1 MILNNNTIDK
11 IKQINDSDTF
21 VRIIENGAGVPLSH
35 LMFSIGGS
43 SKTIY
48 SSECYYSKQ
57 AFNYRFGEITH
68 RAVSMERLKHI
79 NNNIDIEKDFK
90 IGCYNT
96 VLSTTFQIGDI
107 NVNESISTHG
117 WISLNINNESIK
129 YYHISI
135 HQGLSRIEYQTIIG
149 NICLDILLN
158 KNANIGVNSYIDIV
172 LDHNDNYL
180 HLDALRSIAN
190 CNNDV
195 DIPIIFKPNG
205 SHDRLELITRDTNE
219 LIVYKG
225 SFFPISIAHQEIID
239 KTLDLYPTAKPIFSI
254 SINTFG
260 KGKIDY
266 KSILFRINL
275 INKLGYSVLV
285 HNKPLYTDTIRLI
298 RLKFNGK
305 LIIPQGSD
313 TVERFMKDYIVG
325 ESYESDC
332 ELEYLDILQ
341 DKKTILKNVQFIL
354 ADRDIIDKPDLM
366 NRFLLELN
374 YIKINTILYAISST
388 KIRDLIKDNHDE
400 FVIGLVDDKIYKDV
414 IQYFKK

>member
-1 MILNNNTIDK
+1 MSNLIEDK

-57 AFNYRFGEITH
+57 AFNYRFGEISH

-79 NNNIDIEKDFK
+79 NNHIEIDDDFK
-90 IGCYNT
+90 KGNYNT
-96 VLSTTFQIGDI
+96 ILSTTFQIGDI
-107 NVNESISTHG
+107 KDEISTHG
-117 WISLNINNESIK
+117 WISLNINYKSIK

-135 HQGLSRIEYQTIIG
+135 HQKLKRVEYQTIIG
-149 NICLDILLN
+149 NMCLDILLN
-158 KNANIGVNSYIDIV
+158 KNNDIGVNSYIDIV

-180 HLDALRSIAN
+180 HLDALRSISN

-205 SHDRLELITRDTNE
+205 SHDRLESITRDNDE

-225 SFFPISIAHQEIID
+225 SYNPISTAHIEIMD
-239 KTLDLYPTAKPIFSI
+239 KTHDLYPTAKPIFSI
-254 SINTFG
+254 SINTYG

-275 INKLGYSVLV
+275 INKLGYNVLV
-285 HNKPLYTDTIRLI
+285 HNKPLYTDTIKLI
-298 RLKFNGK
+298 RLKFDGK
-305 LIIPQGSD
+305 IIIPQGSD
-313 TVERFMKDYIVG
+313 TVERFMKDYIV
-325 ESYESDC
+325 
-332 ELEYLDILQ
+332 ELPFGGYDLEP
-341 DKKTILKNVQFIL
+341 TEMFVAKNYTFKDVQFIL
-354 ADRDIIDKPDLM
+354 ADRNNVIADKNDLLFE
-366 NRFLLELN
+366 FLIELN
-374 YIKINTILYAISST
+374 YMKIDTKLNNISST

-414 IQYFKK
+414 IEHFKK